1 MNNREAYTPLTYW
14 LSEEGDVVLR
24 RTQEFLRTTN
34 NDTLRA
40 TVLLRKATS
49 CSPDMA
55 SDALEIALCRQKAS
69 VFGEW
74 TRGGLFTRQSLE
86 QATSPVIAKHHAER
100 FRGCSHVLEICS
112 GAGFD
117 TAALAQAA
125 ERVTTIEADERLAE
139 MARHNLSQQGITN
152 VEVECGFAEEVCKR
166 LDMNAFD
173 GLWSDPSRRDM
184 NGRRIQSPDEY
195 APSLRWLQSIEIQGV
210 GGVKIAPGVNCEAHH
225 LAGDW
230 QREWVGFE
238 NECREQVLWRGLEKG
253 VLRDGTATLCSSD
266 GKFNQWKPPEK
277 FSANLSA
284 NLSTAALWN
293 GDETLL
299 AGKFLLEPH
308 GALIRTGHLATFFA
322 EQEWMLFDEQIAYGI
337 AVDKPSQSPWYRR
350 FEIIEALPFHY
361 GRLKERLL
369 AYGWGNGTEI
379 KKRGF
384 PEMPE
389 EVRKKLKLPSGG
401 EAGVVVCTRKGNRHW
416 AILAR
421 RSGD

>member
-1 MNNREAYTPLTYW
+1 MSNKKAYKSLAYW
-14 LSEEGDVVLR
+14 LSEEGSVILR
-24 RTQEFLRTTN
+24 QTQEFLQTTN
-34 NDTLRA
+34 NDTFRA
-40 TVLLRKATS
+40 TMLLRKATS
-49 CSPDMA
+49 CLPDVA
-55 SDALEIALCRQKAS
+55 SDALEIILSRQKA
-69 VFGEW
+69 VAFGEW
-74 TRGGLFTRQSLE
+74 TRGGFFTRQSLE

-100 FRGCSHVLEICS
+100 FRNCRHVLEICS

-139 MARHNLSQQGITN
+139 MARHNLAEQGITN
-152 VEVECGFAEEVCKR
+152 VEVECGCAEDVCKR
-166 LDMNAFD
+166 LDMSTFD
-173 GLWSDPSRRDM
+173 GFWSDPSRRDAH
-184 NGRRIQSPDEY
+184 GRRIQSPDEY
-195 APSLRWLQSIEIQGV
+195 APSLQWLQSIPVRGV
-210 GGVKIAPGVNCEAHH
+210 RGIKIAPGVNCEAHH

-230 QREWVGFE
+230 RREWVGFE
-238 NECREQVLWRGLEKG
+238 DECREQVLWCGLEEG
-253 VLRDGTATLCSSD
+253 VLRDGTATLCNND
-266 GKFNQWKPPEK
+266 GMSEQWKLPEK
-277 FSANLSA
+277 PA
-284 NLSTAALWN
+284 TAKLWN

-308 GALIRTGHLATFFA
+308 GVLIRTGHLATFFA
-322 EQEWMLFDEQIAYGI
+322 ERDWMLFDEQIAYGI
-337 AVDKPSQSPWYRR
+337 APCKPPQSAWYGR

-361 GRLKERLL
+361 GRLKERLS

-401 EAGVVVCTRKGNRHW
+401 KTGVVVCTRKGNRHW